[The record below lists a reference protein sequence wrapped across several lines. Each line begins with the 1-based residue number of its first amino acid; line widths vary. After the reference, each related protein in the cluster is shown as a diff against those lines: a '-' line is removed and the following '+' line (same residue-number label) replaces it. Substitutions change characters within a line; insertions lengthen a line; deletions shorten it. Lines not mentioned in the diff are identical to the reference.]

1 MSTNMGTIDRRLRG
15 FLVAPLAVVLGVVL
29 GPASAVAIVLYLV
42 AGVMAATAAVG
53 FCPLYTLVHVDTRG
67 GKPLPH

>member
-15 FLVAPLAVVLGVVL
+15 FLVAPLAVVL
-29 GPASAVAIVLYLV
+29 
-42 AGVMAATAAVG
+42 
-53 FCPLYTLVHVDTRG
+53 VHVDTRG